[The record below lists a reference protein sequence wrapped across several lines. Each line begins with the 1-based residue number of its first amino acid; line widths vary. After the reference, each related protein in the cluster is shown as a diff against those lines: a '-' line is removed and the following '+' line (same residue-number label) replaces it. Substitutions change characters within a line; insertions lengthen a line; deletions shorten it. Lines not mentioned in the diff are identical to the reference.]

1 MVERRIGSFIWG
13 GISAL
18 MLASSASA
26 QVAGAPDFASRA
38 HDLDGM
44 AMRTL
49 ACTTCHGAQGR
60 ATPGGYFPRIA
71 GKPAGYLYNQLLN
84 IRDGRRS
91 YPTMSYL
98 LENLTDEYLR
108 EMALHFSALEVPYPV
123 PVVTNE
129 APSVLERGRRLVKEG
144 DAARGL
150 PACVQCHGQSM
161 TGVAPFVPG
170 LLGLPRDY
178 LNGQLGAWKS
188 GKRHAQEPDCMAAIA
203 KQLQPEDVSAIS
215 AWLSSQPVPD
225 GGKPETASAQ
235 KLPLRCGGVDQ
246 AGGVQ

>member
-1 MVERRIGSFIWG
+1 
-13 GISAL
+13 
-18 MLASSASA
+18 
-26 QVAGAPDFASRA
+26 
-38 HDLDGM
+38 
-44 AMRTL
+44 MRTL